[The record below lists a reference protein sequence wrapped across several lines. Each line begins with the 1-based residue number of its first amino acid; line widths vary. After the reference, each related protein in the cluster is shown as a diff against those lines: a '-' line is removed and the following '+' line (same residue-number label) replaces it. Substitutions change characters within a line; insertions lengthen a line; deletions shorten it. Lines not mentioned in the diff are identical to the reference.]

1 MSDTYDQLIQSKV
14 IPIKTHGFEPDAFK
28 APLFDFQQIAVRF
41 ALRQGRAALFEECGL
56 GKTIQ
61 QLEWARQVEDRT
73 CKPVIILAP
82 LAVAAQ
88 TIAEG
93 KHFGIEVK
101 HARELEDIG
110 SRGIYIT
117 NYDRVDKF
125 EGVFS
130 ELGGVVLDESSILK
144 NFTGKTRI
152 RLTELC
158 ARVPFRL
165 CCTATP
171 APNDW
176 MELGQHAEFLG
187 VMNSNEMLSRWFI
200 NDTMNFGTYRLKGHA
215 RDDFWRWVATWAAC
229 IFKPSDVGCD
239 DRNFTLPAL
248 DIIEERFE
256 VPTEIDTDATSGELF
271 TMDTV
276 NATNIFRAARKT
288 LKDRVDW
295 VAKKVAEE
303 PEKPFLIFVETNEEA
318 DELVNSLPSTEWI
331 GAPETVEVR
340 GAERPENKES
350 KLLHFTEGRARIM
363 VTKTEIAGFG
373 LNWQHCDRVIVFAPS
388 FSFEQWYQ
396 GIRRCWRF
404 GQKNE
409 VKNWMLRGSNMDRVA
424 DVWAKKMAQ
433 FDEMKEEMRQAS
445 AHIRNQVD
453 KQLTCNTSITGRSG
467 EGWTVYNGDCV
478 RVAKTLPDNS
488 IHFSVYS
495 PPFAELYIYSA
506 DVHDMGNCVDDDA
519 FFEQYRH
526 LVREKLRITKPGGL
540 TAVHCK
546 DLVDYK
552 GRDGRAGIR
561 DFPGRIIALHEEE
574 GWKYHSRVT
583 IWKDPVIEMQRT
595 KSHGLLFKNL
605 CTDSRVSRMGLPD
618 YVVWFRKWPEG
629 DGEDAVHHNYKLPWE
644 YAGEK
649 PPQKDPDN
657 RGTNIRLW
665 QKYASPVWDDIRQTE
680 VLNGR
685 IARADQ
691 DEKHICPLQ
700 LDVIERCLFLG
711 SNPGDTVFSPFT
723 GVGSEGYVSVKRGRK
738 FIGSELKLEYWEH
751 ACDYLRIAEEDARD
765 LFAGTTK

>member
-1 MSDTYDQLIQSKV
+1 MSDYDTLIQSKV
-14 IPIKTHGFEPDAFK
+14 VTVQRHGFEPEAFK

-41 ALRQGRAALFEECGL
+41 ALRQGRAALFQECGM

-61 QLEWARQVEDRT
+61 QLEWALQVERHT
-73 CKPVIILAP
+73 CKAVLILAP

-88 TIAEG
+88 TVAEG
-93 KHFGIEVK
+93 ANFGIEVK
-101 HARELEDIG
+101 QAREIEDIG
-110 SRGIYIT
+110 SRGIYVT
-117 NYDRVDKF
+117 NYDRIDKL
-125 EGVFS
+125 EDVFA

-144 NFTGKTRI
+144 NFMGRTRM

-215 RDDFWRWVATWAAC
+215 RADFWTWVATWAAC
-229 IFKPSDVGCD
+229 IFTPADVGCD
-239 DRNFTLPAL
+239 GTAFVLPKL
-248 DIIEERFE
+248 DIVEERFDIPAGND
-256 VPTEIDTDATSGELF
+256 VTADDGELF
-271 TMDTV
+271 GVETV
-276 NATNIFRAARKT
+276 NATNIFKAARRT
-288 LKDRVDW
+288 LAERVAW
-295 VAKKVAEE
+295 TAAKVAEE
-303 PEKPFLIFVETNEEA
+303 PEQAFLIFVETTEEA
-318 DELVNSLPSTEWI
+318 DALVDALPAGVWR

-340 GAERPENKES
+340 GSDRPEHKEA
-350 KLLHFTEGRARIM
+350 KLLHFTEGRSRIM

-373 LNWQHCDRVIVFAPS
+373 LNWQHCARVIVFAPS

-404 GQKNE
+404 GQKRE
-409 VKNWMLRGSNMDRVA
+409 VRNWMLRGANMDRVA
-424 DVWAKKMAQ
+424 DVWSKKMAQ
-433 FDEMKEEMRQAS
+433 FDEMKAEMRQAS
-445 AHIRNQVD
+445 AHLRNQSD
-453 KQLTCNTSITGRSG
+453 RQLTCNTDIKERNGH
-467 EGWTVYNGDCV
+467 GWRVYHGDCV

-488 IHFSVYS
+488 VHFSVYS

-506 DVHDMGNCVDDDA
+506 DVHDMGNCKDDDA

-629 DGEDAVHHNYKLPWE
+629 DGEDAVEHNYKHLWE
-644 YAGEK
+644 YHGAK
-649 PPQKDPDN
+649 APIPDPDA

-723 GVGSEGYVSVKRGRK
+723 GVGSEGYVSVKRGRR
-738 FIGSELKLEYWEH
+738 FIGSELKREYWEH
-751 ACDYLRIAEEDARD
+751 ACDYLSIAEEEARD
-765 LFAGTTK
+765 LFTTTKAA

>member
-1 MSDTYDQLIQSKV
+1 MKDTYDKLIESKV
-14 IPIKTHGFEPDAFK
+14 IPVKSHGFEPDAFH

-101 HARELEDIG
+101 HARELEDVS

-144 NFTGKTRI
+144 NFTGKTRV

-239 DRNFTLPAL
+239 DRNFTLPEL

-256 VPTEIDTDATSGELF
+256 VPTEIDTDAENGELF

-288 LKDRVDW
+288 LKDRVEW

-303 PEKPFLIFVETNEEA
+303 PDKPFLIFVETNEEA
-318 DELVNSLPSTEWI
+318 DELVNALPSTEWI

-340 GAERPENKES
+340 GAERPENKEA

-453 KQLTCNTSITGRSG
+453 RQLTCNTSITGRSG

-618 YVVWFRKWPEG
+618 YVVWFRKWPEDDG
-629 DGEDAVHHNYKLPWE
+629 DDAVQHNYKLPWE

-700 LDVIERCLFLG
+700 LDVIDRCLFLG